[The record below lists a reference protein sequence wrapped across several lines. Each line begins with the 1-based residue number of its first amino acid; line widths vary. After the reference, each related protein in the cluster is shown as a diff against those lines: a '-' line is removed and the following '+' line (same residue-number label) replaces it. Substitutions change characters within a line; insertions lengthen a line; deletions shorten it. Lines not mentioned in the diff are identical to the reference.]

1 MTLEVSSDT
10 GKVRETRKRKSGAQF
25 WNRLSW
31 RFISDTKRN
40 REVDMSLNSGET
52 SKVKVCL
59 EEASA
64 PMWY

>member
-31 RFISDTKRN
+31 RLISDIKQN
-40 REVDMSLNSGET
+40 REVET
-52 SKVKVCL
+52 
-59 EEASA
+59 
-64 PMWY
+64 